1 MKHTTRTFITT
12 SLPYINGKPHIGHI
26 MEFVQTDAL
35 ARFERL
41 FGRDVFF
48 SSGTDEHGFKIQQ
61 EAAKAGKSEA
71 EYASDIAKYFEDVLK
86 TLNISNDAF
95 IRTSAH
101 PTHAAASQKMW
112 KLVADAGFLYKKSY
126 EGLYCV
132 GCERFYSEKE
142 LLEGGLCPIHKKPVE
157 KVTEENWFLKLS
169 EFSKEIQKRI
179 ETDEVR
185 IVPQERKKEILNVI
199 KGGLE
204 DISVSRSADKLHW
217 GIPVPGDETQVMY
230 VWFDALTNYVSV
242 LGFGSENEALY
253 EEYWKSQDSEVVH
266 VIGKDIIRFHAAYW
280 LGMLLAAGLRLPSEI
295 MVHGFITSEGEKMSK
310 SLGNVVDPQEI
321 IAKYGVDAT
330 RYYLLSQIPT
340 LGDGDFSWN
349 HLHEVYESDLKNG
362 LGNLVNR
369 ITNIVE
375 KKLGGKVSAQGV
387 EKEYGFNFEHIKE
400 LVNARNLKAI
410 AEEVRAK
417 LSLCDELINKNEL
430 FKDTENK
437 LTDIYAILSVLR
449 SAAVILSPIM
459 PQTSEAVLASLN
471 VKNIT
476 LADLE
481 NGTQANFTNVKKP
494 TQPLFPPVEK

>member
-1 MKHTTRTFITT
+1 MNNAIRTFITT
-12 SLPYINGKPHIGHI
+12 LLLYINGTPHIGHI

-61 EAAKAGKSEA
+61 EAAKAGRSESD
-71 EYASDIAKYFEDVLK
+71 YAAGIATHFEDALK
-86 TLNISNDAF
+86 ALNISNDAF

-112 KLVADAGFLYKKSY
+112 KLVADAGYLYKKSY

-142 LLEGGLCPIHKKPVE
+142 LLEGSLCPIHKKTVE

-169 EFSKEIQKRI
+169 AFSKEIQKRI
-179 ETDEVR
+179 ETGEVR
-185 IVPQERKKEILNVI
+185 IVPEERKKEILNII
-199 KGGLE
+199 KDGLE
-204 DISVSRSADKLHW
+204 DISVSRSAEKLHW
-217 GIPVPGDETQVMY
+217 GIPVPGDKTQVMY

-253 EEYWKSQDSEVVH
+253 EEYWRSPESEVVH

-310 SLGNVVDPQEI
+310 SLGNVVDPNEI
-321 IAKYGVDAT
+321 LSKYGVDAT

-349 HLHEVYESDLKNG
+349 HLHEIYEADLKNG

-375 KKLGGKVSAQGV
+375 KKLGGEVKIPEGIDLKGPSQVRLKNLLQKRDIKGGV
-387 EKEYGFNFEHIKE
+387 EMIMGFTRRCDADVNQYE
-400 LVNARNLKAI
+400 LW
-410 AEEVRAK
+410 
-417 LSLCDELINKNEL
+417 NEP
-430 FKDTENK
+430 ENK
-437 LTDIYAILSVLR
+437 VTQIYNIIYYLTQIAAFLLPIIPETAEKILQAMGVQER
-449 SAAVILSPIM
+449 SLP
-459 PQTSEAVLASLN
+459 ELL
-471 VKNIT
+471 
-476 LADLE
+476 
-481 NGTQANFTNVKKP
+481 KP
-494 TQPLFPPVEK
+494 RDYSGVTKPKEPLFPPVEK